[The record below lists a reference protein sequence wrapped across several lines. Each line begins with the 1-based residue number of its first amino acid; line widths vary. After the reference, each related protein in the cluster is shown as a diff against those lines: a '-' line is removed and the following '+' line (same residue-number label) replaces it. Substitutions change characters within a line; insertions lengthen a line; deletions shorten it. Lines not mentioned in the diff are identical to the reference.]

1 MGNEFGLGRG
11 LAGGHHGLLLVM
23 VLAALAE
30 GLWRRRYDFAALWAS
45 LAIVI
50 GQQILSPVSALA
62 MGPVYRW
69 FASLSPHAFPASDWR
84 TWAVGFIAVEF
95 AYYWFHRFSHT
106 VRWLWATHSVHH
118 TSHEMVLPAAARLGW
133 TGPLSLGWL
142 CFVPLVLLGLPVQVM
157 GALLGANLLWQFWL
171 HTEAIGRLGPLEWVL
186 NTLSA
191 HRAHHSRDEAFLDCN
206 FGGVLIV
213 FDRLFGTYRAEPAA
227 RGLNYGLHGV
237 EQGNGVMAIA
247 FGEWRRMF
255 AAMARAPG
263 FVAKARVALG
273 RPGADQFTTGKSI

>member
-1 MGNEFGLGRG
+1 M
-11 LAGGHHGLLLVM
+11 
-23 VLAALAE
+23 
-30 GLWRRRYDFAALWAS
+30 
-45 LAIVI
+45 
-50 GQQILSPVSALA
+50 
-62 MGPVYRW
+62 
-69 FASLSPHAFPASDWR
+69 
-84 TWAVGFIAVEF
+84 
-95 AYYWFHRFSHT
+95 
-106 VRWLWATHSVHH
+106 
-118 TSHEMVLPAAARLGW
+118 
-133 TGPLSLGWL
+133 
-142 CFVPLVLLGLPVQVM
+142 
-157 GALLGANLLWQFWL
+157 
-171 HTEAIGRLGPLEWVL
+171 L
-186 NTLSA
+186 NTPSA